1 VQSEEEQQR
10 RNTAVVVWKHK
21 SKLQKNKN
29 KNNNNKL
36 EMEKGEEETLDES
49 SIIRQESVLLKVEK
63 ACHPT
68 PHTHTHR
75 ACKIQAGNLQIE
87 AIEE

>member
-1 VQSEEEQQR
+1 
-10 RNTAVVVWKHK
+10 
-21 SKLQKNKN
+21 LQ

-49 SIIRQESVLLKVEK
+49 SINRQESVLLKVEK

-68 PHTHTHR
+68 PER
-75 ACKIQAGNLQIE
+75 ESLQDSGWKT
-87 AIEE
+87 AN

>member
-1 VQSEEEQQR
+1 
-10 RNTAVVVWKHK
+10 
-21 SKLQKNKN
+21 
-29 KNNNNKL
+29 
-36 EMEKGEEETLDES
+36 MEKGEEETLDES

>member
-1 VQSEEEQQR
+1 
-10 RNTAVVVWKHK
+10 
-21 SKLQKNKN
+21 LQKNKN

-49 SIIRQESVLLKVEK
+49 SIIRQESVESGESGESGESLSPNTRERE
-63 ACHPT
+63 
-68 PHTHTHR
+68 R